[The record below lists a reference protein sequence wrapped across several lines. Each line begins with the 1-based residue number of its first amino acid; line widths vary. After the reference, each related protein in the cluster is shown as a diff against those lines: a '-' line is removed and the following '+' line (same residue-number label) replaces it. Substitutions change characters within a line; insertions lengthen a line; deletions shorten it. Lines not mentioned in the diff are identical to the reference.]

1 MTTGKPGL
9 PVSERMLR
17 AFGHHRRSKKGAS
30 LRKEGA
36 NFAERVEYMRLFLS
50 VFRLYSHFY
59 LIEFTTD

>member
-9 PVSERMLR
+9 PVSERTLR

-36 NFAERVEYMRLFLS
+36 NSVDYMRLFLL
-50 VFRLYSHFY
+50 VFRLY
-59 LIEFTTD
+59 LISTL